1 MIVEKLKC
9 DKKRYLA
16 LLLLGDEQEYM
27 IDRYIERGDMFVG
40 IVDDHVAVVCV
51 VIREAEFLAEIKN
64 IAVAPEYRRMGY
76 GRAMLRYVENL
87 YPDCTVQV
95 GTGESPFTLDFYK
108 SCGYSFSHRI
118 PDFFTDNYDHPVIDG
133 GIVLRDMV
141 YMKKTPGW
149 KPTSFS

>member
-27 IDRYIERGDMFVG
+27 SDRYIDRGDLFVG
-40 IVDDHVAVVCV
+40 I
-51 VIREAEFLAEIKN
+51 
-64 IAVAPEYRRMGY
+64 
-76 GRAMLRYVENL
+76 
-87 YPDCTVQV
+87 
-95 GTGESPFTLDFYK
+95 TLDFYK

-141 YMKKTPGW
+141 YMKKTPGR

>member
-1 MIVEKLKC
+1 MIIEKIKC

-16 LLLLGDEQEYM
+16 LLLSGDEQEYM
-27 IDRYIERGDMFVG
+27 IDRYIDRGDMFVG
-40 IVDDHVAVVCV
+40 IVDGNVAVVCV
-51 VIREAEFLAEIKN
+51 VTREAEFMAEVKN

-95 GTGESPFTLDFYK
+95 GTGES
-108 SCGYSFSHRI
+108 HRI

-141 YMKKTPGW
+141 YMKKTPGR

>member
-16 LLLLGDEQEYM
+16 LLLSGDEQEYM
-27 IDRYIERGDMFVG
+27 IDRYIDRGDMFVG
-40 IVDDHVAVVCV
+40 IVDDNVAVVCV
-51 VIREAEFLAEIKN
+51 VTREAEFLAEIKN

-95 GTGESPFTLDFYK
+95 GIT
-108 SCGYSFSHRI
+108 
-118 PDFFTDNYDHPVIDG
+118 DFFTDNYDHPVIDG
-133 GIVLRDMV
+133 GIVLRDMI
-141 YMKKTPGW
+141 YMKKTPGR